1 MHEYR
6 DGHCQEHGHRRGP
19 LECKTIPFGR
29 ARVIH
34 RPRACGLNQLPRA
47 SLAKAA
53 MYVYQHSMC
62 AGARAPRRL
71 RHASRRAACE
81 GDGHTVHI
89 VLSLICGAVTSAHCP
104 RRRVA
109 FGHTR
114 TWEDMNTTL
123 IIDPRDSRFSHYI
136 TSDSEFTCQ
145 RSVLLGQ
152 CHRAASSTCRVILP
166 RPWTRYN
173 AAGDGGP
180 CD

>member
-1 MHEYR
+1 MHEHR

-53 MYVYQHSMC
+53 MYVYQHSMW
-62 AGARAPRRL
+62 AGAPRGGYDTHPRA
-71 RHASRRAACE
+71 AACAACE
-81 GDGHTVHI
+81 GDGHTVQSAK
-89 VLSLICGAVTSAHCP
+89 LNLWCCYFSPLPTYCRCRTRPTSRSWGILAN
-104 RRRVA
+104 
-109 FGHTR
+109 TR

-136 TSDSEFTCQ
+136 QIQNSHVRE
-145 RSVLLGQ
+145 
-152 CHRAASSTCRVILP
+152 ASFSGNVIEQLQ
-166 RPWTRYN
+166 
-173 AAGDGGP
+173 ALVA
-180 CD
+180 